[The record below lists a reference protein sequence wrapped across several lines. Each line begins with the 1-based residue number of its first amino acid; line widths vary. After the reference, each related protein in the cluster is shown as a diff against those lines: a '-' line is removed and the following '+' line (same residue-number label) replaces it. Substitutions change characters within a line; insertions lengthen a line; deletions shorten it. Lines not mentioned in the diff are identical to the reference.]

1 MKKAELELGHERQV
15 RLCQQR
21 ERGGRLY
28 FYFDVSKTQQAK
40 WNTYDYSIFCID
52 ILGYY
57 VYSLTLL

>member
-21 ERGGRLY
+21 ERGGLY

-40 WNTYDYSIFCID
+40 
-52 ILGYY
+52 
-57 VYSLTLL
+57 